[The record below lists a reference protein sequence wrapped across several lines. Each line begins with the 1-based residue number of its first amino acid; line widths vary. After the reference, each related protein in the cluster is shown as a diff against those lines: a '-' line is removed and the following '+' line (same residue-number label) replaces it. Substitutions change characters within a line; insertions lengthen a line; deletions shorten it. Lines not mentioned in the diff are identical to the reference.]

1 MKNSTLNFNTLL
13 LGTCLLL
20 TFLTTN
26 AQIQKGSDLDGET
39 AYDYSGH
46 SVSMP
51 DANTVAIGAPY
62 NDGNGSQSG
71 HVRIYSWSGKTWLQK
86 GDDIYGDYSLHN
98 LGWSVSMPDANT
110 IAIGAPYTQENGS
123 HQGRVEIYSW
133 SGTAWVQKGNDIVGE
148 YYGDQSG
155 VSVSMPDAN
164 TVAIGAY
171 DNDGNGIWA
180 GHVRI
185 YSWSGTA
192 WVQKGDDID
201 GEEAGDLSGISVS
214 MPDANIVA
222 IGAHGNSGNGFSAGH
237 VRIYSWSGTAWVQ
250 KGDDIDGEEAGDRS
264 GSSISMPDADTVAIG
279 AYDNDGNGI
288 DAGHVRIY
296 SWSGTSWI
304 QKGDDIN
311 GKGAGDNLGYQVSM
325 PDPNTVAIGA
335 MNEHNSTDT
344 GYVQIF
350 SWNGTAWIQKGVD
363 INGEEAGDWAGFSIS
378 MPDADIVAIGAKRN
392 GGNGDDA
399 GNVRVYSVSGL
410 GIEKEIVTNI
420 KVYPNPSSTQVI
432 IDNGNYSAMGSY
444 NAEIVNAMG
453 QQVFHSVINQKQF
466 VIDTKT
472 MGGAGIYTLYIT
484 DENNKVVGAKKIVL
498 Q

>member
-201 GEEAGDLSGISVS
+201 GEEAGD
-214 MPDANIVA
+214 
-222 IGAHGNSGNGFSAGH
+222 
-237 VRIYSWSGTAWVQ
+237 
-250 KGDDIDGEEAGDRS
+250 RS
-264 GSSISMPDADTVAIG
+264 GSSISMPDANTVAIG